1 MLEAT
6 KRNPVE
12 REKMTLADA
21 PLMEARARLPWLGA
35 PNASCRNQEVRNK
48 VQKRSFKGTG

>member
-48 VQKRSFKGTG
+48 VQKRNFKGTG